1 MKYRVAIVA
10 GIALALSTA
19 MVGCV
24 ATTTPLPTPTS
35 TNSNKVDAAAR
46 NLVPYNIRLSGVL
59 SVAVDDTYA
68 PNEFKDAT
76 GQSIGWEVEL
86 LQAVAMRLGL
96 SAKFESTSFDRIMP
110 AVQVGDVNVGL
121 SSFFDTPER
130 RKTLDWVDYYTAGT
144 LWAQRTGSTQ
154 VSPENACGL
163 TVTVVQNTYQHLVD
177 LPTRSRKCASQ
188 HRSPIKV
195 VTYVKQD
202 DATEAVILGR
212 ADAMLADSPV
222 TLYAIR
228 NSSGSLVAAGE
239 TYDVLKYGLAV
250 QKDSTLSEALRLAV
264 QDLID
269 DGEYRSILAA
279 WGVEAGAI
287 GKSTINGA
295 SN

>member
-1 MKYRVAIVA
+1 MKYRIALVA
-10 GIALALSTA
+10 GAVLAISTA
-19 MVGCV
+19 IIGCV
-24 ATTTPLPTPTS
+24 QNTTPTPTS
-35 TNSNKVDAAAR
+35 SPSTTHTVNVQAR
-46 NLVPYNIRLSGVL
+46 NLVPYNMRLSGVL
-59 SVAVDDTYA
+59 TVAVDDTYA

-76 GQSIGWEVEL
+76 GQSIGWEIEFF
-86 LQAVAMRLGL
+86 QAVAERLGM
-96 SAKFESTSFDRIMP
+96 SAKFESTAFERIIP
-110 AVQVGDVNVGL
+110 QVQVGDSNVGL

-130 RKTLDWVDYYTAGT
+130 RATLDWVDYYSAGT
-144 LWAQRTGSTQ
+144 LWAQRHGTTL
-154 VSPENACGL
+154 VSPDNACGL
-163 TVTVVQNTYQHLVD
+163 TVTVVQNTYQAVTD
-177 LPTRSRKCASQ
+177 LPSRSKKCISQ

-228 NSSGSLVAAGE
+228 NSAGSLVAAGDS
-239 TYDVLKYGLAV
+239 YDVLKYGLAV
-250 QKDSTLSEALRLAV
+250 QKDSTLAEALRLAV

-269 DGEYRSILAA
+269 DGGYRAILAA

-295 SN
+295 TN